1 MTRKIRN
8 YAISKTY
15 HIIIKGIDDQNIF
28 YDVQDRRVFLKYVSI
43 TKKEYNYNI
52 FSYSLMDNH
61 VHMVIRSEKEFLSKA
76 MQSLQVRYIQYFNKK
91 YKRTGSLVQNRFRS
105 KIVENQKYFLEV
117 CKYVHRNPENA
128 GIAKT
133 EDYEWSSYKEYL
145 GKGKLVDKRILMH
158 YFDNDINKFIEYT
171 RKSNVIEELKELAE
185 YEIMRKLTDK
195 EVENIISKIFE
206 IKEVFEIPYFFKNLT
221 KTGLEDAVKKLKE
234 IKGSNKTQ
242 IARIIRIN
250 RSVIE
255 RIWDKLNWKKG
266 RFLFCAKKEP
276 TLFYVLAASS
286 SVTTATAT
294 DY

>member
-255 RIWDKLNWKKG
+255 RIWDKLN
-266 RFLFCAKKEP
+266 
-276 TLFYVLAASS
+276 
-286 SVTTATAT
+286 
-294 DY
+294 